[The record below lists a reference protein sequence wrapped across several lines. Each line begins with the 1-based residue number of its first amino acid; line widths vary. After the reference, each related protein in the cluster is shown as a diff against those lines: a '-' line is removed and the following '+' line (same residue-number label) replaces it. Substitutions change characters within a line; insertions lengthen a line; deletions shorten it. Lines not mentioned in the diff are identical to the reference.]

1 MLRTAFMRF
10 VPMSFAFL
18 ALIALACSSAAPV
31 VERTPSASYERG
43 CAVDDDCF
51 LILQSERCDCECPSA
66 SIAKSAKAKY
76 EADRAAMGECKDTCT
91 ATCAPRARAACVEG
105 RCGVHYLADEDA
117 GAE

>member
-1 MLRTAFMRF
+1 MLLICPMRF
-10 VPMSFAFL
+10 VPMSFAIP
-18 ALIALACSSAAPV
+18 AVIALACSSAAPV

-43 CAVDDDCF
+43 CAIDDDCF
-51 LILQSERCDCECPSA
+51 LILQGERCDCECPSA

-76 EADRAAMGECKDTCT
+76 DADRAALGECKDTCT
-91 ATCAPRARAACVEG
+91 AACSPRARATCVEG